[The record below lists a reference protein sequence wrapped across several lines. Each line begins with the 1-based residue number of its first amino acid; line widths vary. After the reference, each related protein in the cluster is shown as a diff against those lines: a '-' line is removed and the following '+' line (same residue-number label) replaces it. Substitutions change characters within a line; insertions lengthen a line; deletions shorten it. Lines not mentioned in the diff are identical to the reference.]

1 MAKSSRQSR
10 SRSQRQSQSRQQRS
24 RNQQRTRKQQRS
36 RQQQRSRN
44 QQRNTPRRSKSRRTK
59 RALNPFMKQLNKA
72 RNNKLAEFQYNGKTY
87 KRGFLDTGMV
97 IYSRK

>member
-10 SRSQRQSQSRQQRS
+10 SRGQRQSQSRQQRS

-36 RQQQRSRN
+36 RQQRSRN

-59 RALNPFMKQLNKA
+59 RALNPFMKQLNQA

-87 KRGFLDTGMV
+87 KRGLLKTGMV

>member
-10 SRSQRQSQSRQQRS
+10 SRSQRQSQSR
-24 RNQQRTRKQQRS
+24 QQRTRKQQRS

-44 QQRNTPRRSKSRRTK
+44 QQRNTTKRSKSRRTK
-59 RALNPFMKQLNKA
+59 RALNPFMKQLNQA

-87 KRGFLDTGMV
+87 KRGFLDSGMV
-97 IYSRK
+97 VYKLK